1 MERVDLHGC
10 TENEATG
17 IILSAMMSLNY
28 DGDEI
33 EFIVGKGIVLGDL
46 VFDLADSQG
55 FYSSYNGSNT
65 GSIIVKK

>member
-17 IILSAMMSLNY
+17 IILSAMMSLY
-28 DGDEI
+28 EYGDEV
-33 EFIVGKGIVLGDL
+33 EFIVGKGIVLGDV
-46 VFDLADSQG
+46 VFDLASREG
-55 FYSSYNGSNT
+55 LYANYNGNNT